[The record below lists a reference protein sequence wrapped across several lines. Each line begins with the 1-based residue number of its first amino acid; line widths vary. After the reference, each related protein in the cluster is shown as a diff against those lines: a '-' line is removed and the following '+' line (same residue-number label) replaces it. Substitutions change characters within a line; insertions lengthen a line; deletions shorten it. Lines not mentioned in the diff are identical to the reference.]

1 MPGSEAHPEPF
12 LDEYD
17 EHVVRQFDS
26 VEHVNDVRLWKAY
39 ESVGV
44 DDAKIQKGRARRLN
58 RLADTGEL
66 ERLTGDDARD
76 AEGSDE
82 RAHNHS

>member
-44 DDAKIQKGRARRLN
+44 DDVMVQRGRTKRLN
-58 RLADTGEL
+58 RLAETGGL
-66 ERLTGDDARD
+66 SRLTDDGPRD
-76 AEGSDE
+76 TEDSD
-82 RAHNHS
+82 ADD